1 MEAKG
6 RANHAPANN
15 KMENTDHSHTAT
27 EAQTNANRE
36 NAQKSTGPKSAE
48 GKDASS
54 RNGLK
59 HGLCANKHIL
69 PGEDPEDFLF
79 RLQDLL
85 DRFRPVGPGE
95 EALVLRIAAGQWRLD
110 RAFPMEAGIYRDRVH
125 DVAQKEEFRQ
135 QQYTTKKGYAEQD
148 GKPVPPPPTPPD
160 EGDLLA
166 RAFNV
171 DCEGPNS
178 FAKLARYEGSIERSI
193 DRCLRQLQK
202 YQAARNASTP
212 DPGDQP
218 SPPSDEPLNPE
229 TEAESAPTPAAT
241 PSKTTNY
248 HSNPKNGGI
257 AQAGVPSGSAAI
269 VLMVCALLHAV
280 PELIAVIGSLLT
292 GPRIGH
298 NRPKMNI
305 FHPLAPVVNQIRQA
319 PTANGIVLSIMRQRN
334 QGGLDA
340 IRAY

>member
-160 EGDLLA
+160 EGDLQA

-178 FAKLARYEGSIERSI
+178 FTKLARYESSIERSI
-193 DRCLRQLQK
+193 DRCLRQLK
-202 YQAARNASTP
+202 AFQAARSTP
-212 DPGDQP
+212 DP
-218 SPPSDEPLNPE
+218 SPEGPQKPSDPAPE
-229 TEAESAPTPAAT
+229 APST
-241 PSKTTNY
+241 PSKPADY
-248 HSNPKNGGI
+248 EANPKNEGG
-257 AQAGVPSGSAAI
+257 AQSCTSPHNLQPTTHHPPPITPPPVSGQ
-269 VLMVCALLHAV
+269 
-280 PELIAVIGSLLT
+280 P
-292 GPRIGH
+292 
-298 NRPKMNI
+298 
-305 FHPLAPVVNQIRQA
+305 APFG
-319 PTANGIVLSIMRQRN
+319 T
-334 QGGLDA
+334 
-340 IRAY
+340 